1 MHLFIWLFH
10 NNLWKDLDCSNACPE
25 RCWLWEYGLRFTY
38 SSLQPTKATFLTL
51 CAKRPQGIAG
61 KSQRHSRMFLHFRGT
76 QQYLMSVRHK
86 KIITLKNIHSF
97 NITLCDI
104 PFNDVM
110 SLRSWIS
117 WSCCDKKQV
126 ASRNQYERGN
136 KEGNIQSDPKDW
148 EAVQCMRGTS
158 IQSLVYK
165 CGYLRL
171 K

>member
-1 MHLFIWLFH
+1 MERSGLQQCL
-10 NNLWKDLDCSNACPE
+10 LWTLLA
-25 RCWLWEYGLRFTY
+25 LRIRVKVY
-38 SSLQPTKATFLTL
+38 IQFLAAHEGHISHTM
-51 CAKRPQGIAG
+51 CQEAPGHRREIAEA
-61 KSQRHSRMFLHFRGT
+61 QQDVLHFRGT

-158 IQSLVYK
+158 IQSLVYN